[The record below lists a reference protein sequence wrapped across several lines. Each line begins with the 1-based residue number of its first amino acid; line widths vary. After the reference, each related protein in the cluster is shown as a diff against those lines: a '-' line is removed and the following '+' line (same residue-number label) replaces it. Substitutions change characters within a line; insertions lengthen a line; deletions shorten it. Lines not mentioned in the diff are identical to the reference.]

1 MITVSNLSI
10 HFTGTNLF
18 DGVSFV
24 VGDKERVGL
33 VGKNGAGK
41 TTLLNILSGQ
51 LQAQTGSIVITS
63 GHRIGYL
70 PQEMSLRTDKTV
82 WDETMTAFVEVRQL
96 EQRIEELTLQIA
108 ERTDYESAGYEQLL
122 NRLSDLNHQYSYLN
136 VNNIDGEAEQ
146 VLLGLGFRK
155 SDFLRSLSEFSSGWQ
170 MRVELAKILLRKTEI
185 LLLDEPTNHL
195 DIESI
200 QWLEAFLQSY
210 SGCIVMVSH
219 DRLFLDTICKR
230 TIEITL
236 GKIVDYSCNY
246 SLYVERRLERIEHQK
261 QVYENQQKEID
272 EIEKFIERFRYKATK
287 AKQVQS
293 RIKLI
298 EKMDLVEVDDL
309 DTSQIHFLFAP
320 APQSDRVVFEAENL
334 CKSYATLDKGACPLV
349 KNHPNASAP
358 LSDQRSEHSLPCVEG
373 WGGAEKLVLK
383 NLNFV
388 IQRKEKIAF
397 VGRNGEGKTTLIRL
411 LHQELPLTSGRLSVG
426 SMVKIGYYAQ
436 NQNTLL
442 DPKKTVFETIDDVAV
457 GDMRTKVRGILG
469 SFLFGNDDIEKKVS
483 VLSGGEKARLALA
496 MLLLNPY
503 NVLIL
508 DEPTNHLD
516 MRSKDV
522 LKNALLRYDGTLIL
536 VSHDRD
542 FLQGLTDKVFEFKD
556 GNIKEYLGDIQYYID
571 KRKLDSL
578 QSLETKSQKT
588 EQSYKDSKT
597 ENKHSWEEQK
607 QYDSLLRKLTKQL
620 EKEEDTIT
628 NLEKELADLTR
639 KLSDTENHQAEI
651 SSGELYKQY
660 QAKQSALEQVMERWE
675 KVSGEVE
682 EMKDSNCT

>member
-1 MITVSNLSI
+1 MITVNNLSI
-10 HFTGTNLF
+10 HFTGTYLF
-18 DGVSFV
+18 DNVSFV

-41 TTLLNILSGQ
+41 TTLLNILSAQ
-51 LQAQTGSIVITS
+51 LQPHTGSMVVTS
-63 GHRIGYL
+63 GHKIGYL
-70 PQEMSLRTDKTV
+70 PQEMNLQANKTV

-96 EQRIEELTLQIA
+96 EQRIENITQQIA
-108 ERTDYESAGYEQLL
+108 QTTDYQSVYYEQLL
-122 NRLSDLNHQYSYLN
+122 NRLGDLNHQYSYLDA
-136 VNNIDGEAEQ
+136 NNIDGEAEQ
-146 VLLGLGFRK
+146 VLLGLGFK
-155 SDFLRSLSEFSSGWQ
+155 KTDFTRNLSEFSSGWQ

-200 QWLEAFLQSY
+200 QWLEIFLQSY
-210 SGCIVMVSH
+210 NGCVVMVSH
-219 DRLFLDTICKR
+219 DRMFLDSVCKR

-236 GKIVDYSCNY
+236 GGIFDYNCNY

-261 QVYENQQKEID
+261 QVFENQQKEI
-272 EIEKFIERFRYKATK
+272 EAIEKFIERFRYKATK

-293 RIKLI
+293 RIKLM

-309 DTSQIHFLFAP
+309 DTSHIHFLFAP
-320 APQSDRVVFEAENL
+320 APKCDRVVFEAKHLSKAYQVNPV
-334 CKSYATLDKGACPLV
+334 LD
-349 KNHPNASAP
+349 
-358 LSDQRSEHSLPCVEG
+358 
-373 WGGAEKLVLK
+373 

-388 IQRKEKIAF
+388 VQRGEKIAF

-411 LHQELPLTSGRLSVG
+411 LHQELPITSGELAMG
-426 SMVKIGYYAQ
+426 TMVKMGYYAQ
-436 NQNTLL
+436 NQNILL
-442 DPKKTVFETIDDVAV
+442 NPTKTVFETIDDIAV

-469 SFLFGNDDIEKKVS
+469 SFLFGTDDMEKKVS

-496 MLLLNPY
+496 KLLLNPY

-516 MRSKDV
+516 MQSKDV

-556 GNIKEYLGDIQYYID
+556 GNIKEYLGDIQYYIE

-578 QSLETKSQKT
+578 QSLELKSPKT
-588 EQSYKDSKT
+588 AQVAKDGKT
-597 ENKHSWEEQK
+597 ENKLSWEEQK
-607 QYDSLLRKLTKQL
+607 QYDSQQRKLAKQL
-620 EKEEDTIT
+620 EKEEETIT
-628 NLEKELADLTR
+628 RLEKELEELSK
-639 KLSDTENHQAEI
+639 KLSDTEHYQAEI

-660 QAKQSALEQVMERWE
+660 QTAQTALEQAMERWE
-675 KVSGEVE
+675 AVSLALE
-682 EMKDSNCT
+682 KTN